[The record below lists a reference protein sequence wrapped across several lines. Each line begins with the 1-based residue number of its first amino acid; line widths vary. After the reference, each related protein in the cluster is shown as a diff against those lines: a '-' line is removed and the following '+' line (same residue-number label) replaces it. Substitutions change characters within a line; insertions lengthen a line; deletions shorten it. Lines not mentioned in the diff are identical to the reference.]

1 MRKEDARI
9 WTRLKRRLK
18 SARGTV
24 YFEFAVVSPLALSLV
39 LFAHDFTKILYAEQ
53 QLEICSRALAD
64 IESHMNHYRV
74 VKASGYELEQDGPCT
89 VSKKMVKGYFAEV
102 LDMPEAKAAGWVYC
116 KGESLPV
123 PGLSRLFMY
132 AHDFLDGRQFD
143 PKDFKGVLFNF
154 LGKIVGGALMFV
166 TLGTHVYITD
176 LPTHDRMVRMTVS
189 ARVPTLLPRK
199 VYSFLASRTND
210 PDDSDAWALVVPY
223 RTPIEGGDDTTTGWA
238 WDKKPIPGVRRRAY
252 CTMPSFDT
260 VTVAPNTFVSTMRSW
275 FGKWVPSGA
284 WPQDTKGGK

>member
-1 MRKEDARI
+1 MRNGDARI
-9 WTRLKRRLK
+9 WARLKRRLK

-39 LFAHDFTKILYAEQ
+39 LFAHDFTKILFAEQ
-53 QLEICSRALAD
+53 QLEICSRVLAD

-74 VKASGYELEQDGPCT
+74 VKANGYELEQDGPCT
-89 VSKKMVKGYFAEV
+89 VSKSMIKPYFAEV
-102 LDMPEAKAAGWVYC
+102 LDMSEAKAADWVYC

-123 PGLSRLFMY
+123 PGLSHLFMY

-143 PKDFKGVLFNF
+143 KDLKGVLLNF
-154 LGKIVGGALMFV
+154 LGKLLGDLLTIV
-166 TLGTHVYITD
+166 TLGTHVYITE

-199 VYSFLASRTND
+199 VYSFFSCKAND
-210 PDDSDAWALVVPY
+210 PDAWILTVPY
-223 RTPIEGGDDTTTGWA
+223 RTPIEGEDDKTTGWA
-238 WDKKPIPGVRRRAY
+238 WSKNLIPGVRRRAY

-260 VTVAPNTFVSTMRSW
+260 VTVAPNTFVSMMRGW

-284 WPQDTKGGK
+284 WPQDTGGGK